1 MKSEHEARV
10 KQYSEDARGAKA
22 ILIFGTDDGD
32 VMTASCVPR
41 DAREAGAL
49 VNAQLSHQNIRI
61 IYDNVTKTVQV
72 VL

>member
-22 ILIFGTDDGD
+22 ILMFGTDDGK
-32 VMTASCVPR
+32 VLRATYVPR
-41 DAREAGAL
+41 DAREAGVL
-49 VNAQLSHQNIRI
+49 MNAQLSHQNIKV
-61 IYDNVTKTVQV
+61 IYDNMTKTVQV